1 MALIQSGLLFGSCFI
16 FFLDFLGHVT
26 LGSRGYFFFDTDRS
40 RRSRVNEAR
49 SAERKKNLWSKELRV
64 SFPCNFRIIYLIK
77 PVWRWCTCFFSLT
90 LTAEI
95 WSYVTLHDSWKKNCA
110 KAYLERKVLFQKIH
124 TSSFKYMKRTE
135 VSWEVHTLYV
145 FWSQQDK
152 KNFRF
157 ATPVLLYQVKL
168 NIARQ
173 NCYAK
178 HVLYFSANKPRR
190 KLSGI
195 TKKRKTFC
203 IQGTIRENAEP
214 ETSKTKHTR
223 KSSHSFK
230 VRSLVGK
237 IQTKLLPRATLIQ
250 LSNVRLNYFE
260 VYPEIALPHFQKT
273 PNNNS
278 GLYCLFWTSQLPPV
292 LNLMWRSFSM
302 QPIKFNVTALIPCGR
317 GSNQSTTQFK
327 FWTDF

>member
-1 MALIQSGLLFGSCFI
+1 MALIQSGLLFGSCFLFFLTSWVTLPWVPEDI
-16 FFLDFLGHVT
+16 FFLSILIVRGEAASTRREALREKKTSGH
-26 LGSRGYFFFDTDRS
+26 RS
-40 RRSRVNEAR
+40 YQSHFHAI
-49 SAERKKNLWSKELRV
+49 
-64 SFPCNFRIIYLIK
+64 FRIIYLIK
-77 PVWRWCTCFFSLT
+77 PVWRWWTCLFSLT

-152 KNFRF
+152 KNFRS

-173 NCYAK
+173 NGYAK
-178 HVLYFSANKPRR
+178 HVLYFLANKPRR

-214 ETSKTKHTR
+214 ETSKTNHSR

-237 IQTKLLPRATLIQ
+237 IHTKLLPRATLIQ

-273 PNNNS
+273 PI
-278 GLYCLFWTSQLPPV
+278 
-292 LNLMWRSFSM
+292 
-302 QPIKFNVTALIPCGR
+302 QPIKFNVTALIPCNSQLRKIDG
-317 GSNQSTTQFK
+317 GSFLTNYDEVGDAK
-327 FWTDF
+327 ILMH

>member
-1 MALIQSGLLFGSCFI
+1 
-16 FFLDFLGHVT
+16 
-26 LGSRGYFFFDTDRS
+26 
-40 RRSRVNEAR
+40 
-49 SAERKKNLWSKELRV
+49 
-64 SFPCNFRIIYLIK
+64 
-77 PVWRWCTCFFSLT
+77 
-90 LTAEI
+90 
-95 WSYVTLHDSWKKNCA
+95 
-110 KAYLERKVLFQKIH
+110 
-124 TSSFKYMKRTE
+124 MKRTE

-152 KNFRF
+152 KNFRS

-173 NCYAK
+173 NGYAK
-178 HVLYFSANKPRR
+178 HVLYFLANKPRR

-214 ETSKTKHTR
+214 ETSKTNHSR

-273 PNNNS
+273 PNYNS
-278 GLYCLFWTSQLPPV
+278 GLYCLLWTSQLQPV
-292 LNLMWRSFSM
+292 
-302 QPIKFNVTALIPCGR
+302 
-317 GSNQSTTQFK
+317 
-327 FWTDF
+327 